1 MPSTPRRGSGFSE
14 ETFFPKKVIEL
25 VTMEPSSSRRN
36 RHGHHH
42 NSHHHGPQASS
53 SVAGGAATAGQ
64 RVFDDEDSCSG
75 DSSEGLSMDPLDDN
89 PGIQAAV
96 SKVLQS
102 YDWSL
107 VAKTTRQTTS
117 EKKRQHVKRPMN
129 AFMVWAQAAR
139 RKLADQYPHLHNAEL
154 SKTLGKLWRVLGDDE
169 KRPFMEEAERL
180 RCKHK
185 KDHPD
190 YKYQPRRRKPLKG
203 FEPPPP
209 HPPQQQQGQQ
219 RAKGRSSSASQ
230 ASSSRSSHQQSQ
242 QAQQQ
247 QQQQQSQRSASAS
260 DAAAATVDLCVAS
273 SLADQ
278 QQQHHHHQQQQQ
290 QQQDMLCAS
299 GLQPVMLNSVPC
311 PTATSPYNRG
321 QCASPPTPPTTPQ
334 HVAVTAAA
342 TGRFLGA
349 SAAATLAHDALSSMA
364 QTGGIDCAHQLRGHD
379 GSATGRSLT
388 TCKYGGGVDA
398 TGTAAQASA
407 HAVAMTTVDS
417 YVHLGLNP
425 AGGGQ
430 YAPCP
435 GPWNAHRFA
444 DQFGQDRF
452 RMGSCF
458 GREDHPLDGAA
469 GPMTAAAVD
478 RSHPANSG
486 AMATNA
492 GVVDHHHLYRN
503 HNYGTAAA
511 AAAAADFRRS
521 APAGFVDADGYCST
535 RGVLGVQNCP
545 VFTHVV
551 QTTAQDQGLFGA
563 DSRTQMMDA
572 SSGACAYGTA
582 QALAGHFLSPR

>member
-1 MPSTPRRGSGFSE
+1 MPSTPRRGGGFSDE
-14 ETFFPKKVIEL
+14 SFFPKKVIEL
-25 VTMEPSSSRRN
+25 VTMEPSSNRRN
-36 RHGHHH
+36 RHHHQHGHH
-42 NSHHHGPQASS
+42 QSS
-53 SVAGGAATAGQ
+53 SSSMADAAAAAAA
-64 RVFDDEDSCSG
+64 RVFDDDDDSCSG
-75 DSSEGLSMDPLDDN
+75 DSSEGMSADPLDDN

-107 VAKTTRQTTS
+107 VAKTTRQTGS

-203 FEPPPP
+203 FEPPSS
-209 HPPQQQQGQQ
+209 HPQPGGGHQQ
-219 RAKGRSSSASQ
+219 RTSSSKGRSSSSASQ
-230 ASSSRSSHQQSQ
+230 GSSRASQQSQ

-247 QQQQQSQRSASAS
+247 SQR
-260 DAAAATVDLCVAS
+260 AAAAASSSDSGPTSADLCAGP
-273 SLADQ
+273 SLSDQQQ
-278 QQQHHHHQQQQQ
+278 QQQHHQQQPHE
-290 QQQDMLCAS
+290 MLCG
-299 GLQPVMLNSVPC
+299 GLQPVMLNSAPC
-311 PTATSPYNRG
+311 PPATSPYNRG

-334 HVAVTAAA
+334 HVAVAA

-349 SAAATLAHDALSSMA
+349 SATLAHDALSSVA
-364 QTGGIDCAHQLRGHD
+364 QTGGLDCAPQLRGHEA
-379 GSATGRSLT
+379 SATSRSLA
-388 TCKYGGGVDA
+388 TCKYGGGGVDA

-417 YVHLGLNP
+417 YVHLGLNA

-430 YAPCP
+430 YGPCP

-452 RMGSCF
+452 RMGGCF
-458 GREDHPLDGAA
+458 GREDHPLDGTA
-469 GPMTAAAVD
+469 GPMGAAGVD
-478 RSHPANSG
+478 RTHHPANSG
-486 AMATNA
+486 AMGTNA

-563 DSRTQMMDA
+563 DGRTQMMDA

>member
-1 MPSTPRRGSGFSE
+1 MPSTPRRSGGGGGGFSE

-36 RHGHHH
+36 RH
-42 NSHHHGPQASS
+42 NSHHVHHHPASS
-53 SVAGGAATAGQ
+53 SSSMAPSSGRQ
-64 RVFDDEDSCSG
+64 YEDEDDSCSG
-75 DSSEGLSMDPLDDN
+75 DSSEGLSIDPLDDN

-117 EKKRQHVKRPMN
+117 EKKRMHVKRPMN

-203 FEPPPP
+203 FEPPTPQ
-209 HPPQQQQGQQ
+209 PPQQQQQGQT
-219 RAKGRSSSASQ
+219 RSKGRSSSASQ
-230 ASSSRSSHQQSQ
+230 ASSSRASSQSQ
-242 QAQQQ
+242 QSQQ
-247 QQQQQSQRSASAS
+247 QQQQQSQRTASAPEGS
-260 DAAAATVDLCVAS
+260 TASVELCVPS
-273 SLADQ
+273 SLAEQ
-278 QQQHHHHQQQQQ
+278 QQQHHTQQQHQV
-290 QQQDMLCAS
+290 DMICGTTG
-299 GLQPVMLNSVPC
+299 GLQPVMLNTGHC
-311 PTATSPYNRG
+311 PPATSPYNRG

-334 HVAVTAAA
+334 HVAVAAAA

-349 SAAATLAHDALSSMA
+349 SAAATLAHDALSSVA
-364 QTGGIDCAHQLRGHD
+364 QTSGIDCAPQLRGHE
-379 GSATGRSLT
+379 GGATSRSLA
-388 TCKYGGGVDA
+388 TCKYGGGVDP

-430 YAPCP
+430 YGPCP

-458 GREDHPLDGAA
+458 GREEHPLDGSA
-469 GPMTAAAVD
+469 GSMAAAAVD

-486 AMATNA
+486 AMSTNA

-503 HNYGTAAA
+503 HNYGT

-563 DSRTQMMDA
+563 DGRTQMMDA